1 MFRIGEYRPK
11 ADRLMDLLP
20 WAGFIREGV
29 VLNKDGSFQKTLTF
43 RGPDLASST
52 QSSLM
57 AVRAQ
62 LNNAFRRLGS
72 RWCIHVEA
80 LRASSQT
87 YPQSE
92 FPDPVSSL
100 IDEERRAAFERE
112 DAHFESRY
120 FLTFTYLPP
129 EESIGK
135 ASSLLIENAPVGQ
148 GSDAMYATALRD
160 FLGTIRQLGDILA
173 TIMPEVREMNDDETL
188 TYLHSCISTKR
199 HPVKAPEDPFYLDAL
214 LTDDDFQ
221 AGLFPKL
228 GKHWMRTISV
238 RGYPSMLVPGALDRL
253 NSLGVSYRW
262 VCRFLALDKEDAR
275 KELERTRKRWFAKR
289 KGVTS
294 LIKEALTKEPSALE
308 NTDAVNKAADVEGAM
323 VTLGADAAGFGYFT
337 PTITLMDR
345 DPERLAAKV
354 REVEAAIN
362 GAGFVAKV
370 EEVNAVEAWLG
381 SLPGHA
387 YADIRRPLIS
397 TLNLC
402 DMLPMSANWSGPV
415 INAHLSAEAAKR
427 GENSPVPPLLHARTN
442 GTTPFRFD
450 LHQGDVGHTM
460 VIGPTGMGKSV
471 LLNTIAMQWL
481 RYSGAQVFIF
491 DKGASSRAAT
501 RLAGGSFYYLGG
513 ERSALAFQPLAE
525 IDTLPERQWAMEWLL
540 DILAAEKLEITPH
553 RKEEVWNALGS
564 LASSPVDQRS
574 MTTFSGY
581 VQDHEIKQAIMPFTE
596 EGAYGYL
603 LDAEKSDL
611 AASDWQAFEMEAL
624 MGSKP
629 AVGPVLTYIF
639 HMLEKHKFSQGR
651 PTLLILDE
659 AWLFLKSGSFAEK
672 IEEWLRTLRKKN
684 VSVIFATQSLND
696 VLNSPI
702 VSALVESCPTRIFL
716 SNPDAMDPVIYSLY
730 ERFGLNNQQIRLLTT
745 ATPKREYY
753 YSSRSGNRMFE
764 LGLGPIALQAVASS
778 SEADHKIM
786 DEIEQGRGDFAPEF
800 YARKGLH
807 DVADFLRSE
816 KRRLAA

>member
-1 MFRIGEYRPK
+1 MLRIGEYRPK

-20 WAGFIREGV
+20 WAGIIREGV
-29 VLNKDGSFQKTLTF
+29 ILNKDGSFQKSLTF

-52 QSSLM
+52 QSGLM

-62 LNNAFRRLGS
+62 LNNALRRLGS

-80 LRASSQT
+80 LRVSSAN
-87 YPQSE
+87 YPQSD

-120 FLTFTYLPP
+120 FLTLTYLPP
-129 EESIGK
+129 EDSIGK
-135 ASSLLIENAPVGQ
+135 AISLLIENAPVGQ

-160 FLGTIRQLGDILA
+160 FLGTVRQLGDILA
-173 TIMPEVREMNDDETL
+173 SIMPEVREMNDDETL

-199 HPVKAPEDPFYLDAL
+199 HPVRAPEDPFYIDAL

-221 AGLFPKL
+221 AGLYPKL
-228 GKHWMRTISV
+228 GKQWIRTISV
-238 RGYPSMLVPGALDRL
+238 RGYPATLTPGALDRL
-253 NSLGVSYRW
+253 NSLGLSYRW

-289 KGVTS
+289 KGIAT
-294 LIKEALTKEPSALE
+294 LIKEAVTKEPSALE
-308 NTDAVNKAADVEGAM
+308 NSDALAKAADVEGAM
-323 VTLGADAAGFGYFT
+323 ITLGADAAGFGYFT
-337 PTITLMDR
+337 PTITLMDA
-345 DPERLAAKV
+345 DPDRLAAKV
-354 REVEAAIN
+354 RDVEAAIN
-362 GAGFVAKV
+362 SAGFVAKV

-387 YADIRRPLIS
+387 YADVRRPLIS

-415 INAHLSAEAAKR
+415 SNAHLSAEAAKR
-427 GENSPVPPLLHARTN
+427 GLPSPVPPLLHARTN

-481 RYSGAQVFIF
+481 RYPDAQVFIF

-501 RLAGGSFYYLGG
+501 RLVGGPFYYLGG
-513 ERSALAFQPLAE
+513 DRAALGFQPLAE
-525 IDTLPERQWAMEWLL
+525 VDSPSERQWAQEWLL
-540 DILAAEKLEITPH
+540 DILIAEGVKITPPL
-553 RKEEVWNALGS
+553 KEEIWAALGT
-564 LASSPVDQRS
+564 LASGPVDQRTLT
-574 MTTFSGY
+574 MFVTY
-581 VQDHEIKQAIMPFTE
+581 LQDQHVKEALMPFTHD
-596 EGAYGYL
+596 GAYGAL
-603 LDAEKSDL
+603 LDAEQSEL
-611 AASDWQAFEMEAL
+611 GAANWQAFEMEAL
-624 MGSKP
+624 MESKP
-629 AVGPVLTYIF
+629 AVGPVLTFLF
-639 HMLEKHKFSQGR
+639 HTLEKKRFSQGR

-659 AWLFLKSGSFAEK
+659 AWLFLKSGSFAAK

-684 VSVIFATQSLND
+684 VSVVFATQSLND
-696 VLNSPI
+696 VLNSSI
-702 VSALVESCPTRIFL
+702 MSALVESCPTRVFL
-716 SNPDAMDPVIYSLY
+716 SNPDALNPTIYGLY
-730 ERFGLNNQQIRLLTT
+730 ERFGMNHTQIQLLTM

-753 YSSRSGNRMFE
+753 YSSRSGNRLFE
-764 LGLGPIALQAVASS
+764 LGLGPIALHAVGSS
-778 SEADHKIM
+778 SEADHKMM
-786 DEIEQGRGDFAPEF
+786 DEIEQGGGHFAYEF
-800 YARKGLH
+800 YARKGLR

-816 KRRLAA
+816 SGRMAA